1 MRIKF
6 MAIFN
11 EAYCNE
17 LLYSQFDEE
26 FSNFEMTAETVNRIC
41 ESCKGIKYSLAEQ
54 YILEAATPKCDLSRF
69 GIKNAPAQVSK
80 ASNEIAKT
88 IKTNGVNS
96 ETTKKIHN
104 IISDLFK
111 DLADSIDETIISAD
125 HKLKD
130 LDDKRNVAKAITL
143 FIFNLVINTIC
154 ANVLGLLL
162 GQFGLTLVVCL
173 TGPLIEEA
181 CKAIAVKGGFSKE
194 FTIVFNAY
202 EFTSYVTQNA
212 IVYGLIRIVKIRLA
226 ALTMHLVNTAIHNLA
241 ESKEFKGKLGIK
253 EDDKDANDKCTFAAY
268 IITSLIHVS
277 WNSAIGS
284 IICANIH

>member
-1 MRIKF
+1 
-6 MAIFN
+6 MAIFD

-26 FSNFEMTAETVNRIC
+26 FLNFEMTAETVNKIY
-41 ESCKGIKYSLAEQ
+41 ESCKCKSLAES
-54 YILEAATPKCDLSRF
+54 YLLEAATPKCDLSKF

-104 IISDLFK
+104 IVSDLFK
-111 DLADSIDETIISAD
+111 NLADCIDESVISINP
-125 HKLKD
+125 KLKD
-130 LDDKRNVAKAITL
+130 LDDKRNLAKAITL
-143 FIFNLVINTIC
+143 FIFNIVINSIC
-154 ANVLGLLL
+154 ASVLGLLL
-162 GQFGLTLVVCL
+162 GQFGTNLVVCL
-173 TGPLIEEA
+173 AAPLIEEA

-194 FTIVFNAY
+194 FTIVFNSY
-202 EFTSYVTQNA
+202 EFTSYVTKNA
-212 IVYGLIRIVKIRLA
+212 IVYGLIKIIKIRLA

-253 EDDKDANDKCTFAAY
+253 ENDKDANDKCTFAAY

-277 WNSAIGS
+277 WNSAIGG
-284 IICANIH
+284 IICNNIH